1 MTRVSYKVERQK
13 DLKGPFCSMK
23 DFHCFQLQLVRGD
36 TTMAGMLSRNN
47 VRTSILVV
55 EDTDEDLYIRRRAQ
69 AERFVSIMFIGS
81 V

>member
-1 MTRVSYKVERQK
+1 
-13 DLKGPFCSMK
+13 
-23 DFHCFQLQLVRGD
+23 
-36 TTMAGMLSRNN
+36 MAGMLSRNN

-55 EDTDEDLYIRRRAQ
+55 KDTDEDLYIRRRAQ